1 MTYGI
6 GLVLA
11 ILTATIIL
19 FVSGKLRVDLIG
31 LLVLGSLGVTGL
43 VSPSEALSG
52 FSNPAVVTVWAM
64 FIISAGLANTGIAKF
79 IGQQVLRLGGTGEAR
94 LIIVIMITAGLLSGI
109 MNNIGVAVLLLPVV
123 MDVGRRTGHAPSR
136 LLMPLAF
143 GSLLGGLTTLI
154 GTPAN
159 LLVANA
165 LSGRGLA
172 SFQLFDFTP
181 TGITIL
187 LGCILFMVLLGR
199 RLLPVRDPSAE
210 FTDPKKT
217 DWGNIYDLGERLFT
231 VRVPDESFLAGKTL
245 ASSRLGATLG
255 FNVIGILRN
264 GRTILSPDP
273 NADLHP
279 GDRLVV
285 VGRPDRL
292 DELSRFGELQVE
304 TALNESNGPS
314 TAEIEMAKVG
324 LSSSSPLIGQ
334 TLKQSDFRRRFGVNV
349 LAIFR
354 KGSAIR
360 KNLQDIPLRP
370 SDVLLVQ
377 GLTHKIA
384 ALQENDD
391 FLLSKIESAEI
402 SRLHESLLAI
412 RIPEDSP
419 LAGKTLAES
428 HLGDAIGLTVI
439 SIYRSGSTLLA
450 PPATEK
456 LKVDDI
462 LLVEG
467 DKEDLQAIG
476 KLQKLEIE
484 RKLTSDVQELE
495 TEQIGLAEAVL
506 SPHSSLFDQTLRQI
520 GFREKYRLSV
530 VAIWREGQAYRSNLG
545 NIPLRLGD
553 GLLLYGHRDQ
563 MKRLAREPDFLVL
576 YEEAQAVPNLE
587 KAPLSVSILGL
598 VLLPVLFGWL
608 PISIMAVVGA
618 GLMVL
623 SRCLTMEEAYRA
635 IDWRAVFLIAGTL
648 PLGLALEQTGA
659 ARMIADQ
666 VVAFVGDYGAI
677 GLLAGLFLITSIATQ
692 AMPSVA
698 TVVLLAPIA
707 VSTSQDLGV
716 SPYPFLMAVAV
727 AASTGFHSP
736 VSHPANVLVLGPG
749 GYRYSDFFKVGIPLT
764 LVVFVLVLLFVPLFF
779 PF

>member
-1 MTYGI
+1 MTFEI

-11 ILTATIIL
+11 ILVATIIL

-31 LLVLGSLGVTGL
+31 LLVLGCLGISGL
-43 VSPSEALSG
+43 ISPGEALSG
-52 FSNPAVVTVWAM
+52 FSNPAVITVWAM

-94 LIIVIMITAGLLSGI
+94 LIIVIMVTAGLLSGI

-123 MDVGRRTGHAPSR
+123 MDVGRRTGHPPSK

-165 LSGRGLA
+165 LSGYGLP
-172 SFQLFDFTP
+172 SFHLFDFTP
-181 TGITIL
+181 SGLTIL
-187 LGCILFMVLLGR
+187 LGCIIFMVLLGR
-199 RLLPVRDPSAE
+199 RLLPTRDPSAE

-231 VRVPDESFLAGKTL
+231 VRVPETSFLSGKTL
-245 ASSRLGATLG
+245 ASSRLGAALG
-255 FNVIGILRN
+255 LSVIGILRN
-264 GRTILSPDP
+264 GHTILSPNP
-273 NADLHP
+273 QTSLKP

-292 DELSRFGELQVE
+292 EELSRFGDLQVE
-304 TALNESNGPS
+304 TATGEANGLLD
-314 TAEIEMAKVG
+314 AEIEMAKIA
-324 LSSSSPLIGQ
+324 LAADSALIGKS
-334 TLKQSDFRRRFGVNV
+334 LKQNDFRRRFGVNV
-349 LAIFR
+349 LAIYR
-354 KGSAIR
+354 RGSAIR
-360 KNLQDIPLRP
+360 RNFQDIPVRAN
-370 SDVLLVQ
+370 DVLLVQ
-377 GLTHKIA
+377 GPAHKLA
-384 ALQENDD
+384 SLQDNQD
-391 FLLSKIESAEI
+391 FLLSKIESAEV
-402 SRLHESLLAI
+402 SRLHERLLAV

-419 LAGKTLAES
+419 LKDKTLADS
-428 HLGDAIGLTVI
+428 HLGDAIGLTVL
-439 SIYRSGSTLLA
+439 SIYRDGKSLLA
-450 PPATEK
+450 PPSSEK
-456 LKVDDI
+456 LQAEDI

-467 DKEDLQAIG
+467 EREDLQAISE
-476 KLQKLEIE
+476 LQKLEIE
-484 RKLTSDVQELE
+484 RKLTSEVKDLE
-495 TEQIGLAEAVL
+495 TEQVGLAEAVI

-520 GFREKYRLSV
+520 GFREKYGLSV
-530 VAIWREGQAYRSNLG
+530 VAIWREGQAYRTNLG
-545 NIPLRLGD
+545 NMPLRLGD

-563 MKRLAREPDFLVL
+563 MKRLSREPDFLVL
-576 YEEAQAVPNLE
+576 YEEAQMVPNLE
-587 KAPLSVSILGL
+587 KAPLSVSILGI
-598 VLLPVLFGWL
+598 VLLPVLFNWL

-623 SRCLTMEEAYRA
+623 TRCLTMEEAYRA
-635 IDWRAVFLIAGTL
+635 IEWRAVFLIAGTL
-648 PLGLALEQTGA
+648 PLGLAMEQTGA
-659 ARMIADQ
+659 AQMIADQ
-666 VVAFVGDYGAI
+666 VINFVGNYGAY
-677 GLLAGLFLITSIATQ
+677 GLLAGLFLITSLATQ

-707 VSTSQDLGV
+707 VSTSLDLGV
-716 SPYPFLMAVAV
+716 SPYPLLMAVAI

-764 LVVFVLVLLFVPLFF
+764 LFVFVLVLIFVPLFL

>member
-1 MTYGI
+1 MTFEI

-11 ILTATIIL
+11 ILVATIIL
-19 FVSGKLRVDLIG
+19 FVSGKLRVDLIS
-31 LLVLGSLGVTGL
+31 LLVLGSLGVSGL
-43 VSPSEALSG
+43 ISPAEALSG

-79 IGQQVLRLGGTGEAR
+79 IGQQVLKLGGTGEAR

-123 MDVGRRTGHAPSR
+123 MDVGRRTGHPPSR

-165 LSGRGLA
+165 LSGHGLA
-172 SFQLFDFTP
+172 AFQLFDFTP
-181 TGITIL
+181 VGVIVL
-187 LGCILFMVLLGR
+187 LGCTLFMVLLGR

-210 FTDPKKT
+210 LTHPQKA
-217 DWGNIYDLGERLFT
+217 DWGIIYDLGERLFT
-231 VRVPDESFLAGKTL
+231 VRVPDQSFLAGKSL
-245 ASSRLGATLG
+245 ASSRLGAALG

-264 GRTILSPDP
+264 GQTILSPSP
-273 NADLHP
+273 QTILQP

-292 DELSRFGELQVE
+292 DDLAGVGELQVE
-304 TALNESNGPS
+304 TAPNESNGLLE
-314 TAEIEMAKVG
+314 AEIEMAKVG
-324 LSSSSPLIGQ
+324 LSPSSPLIGQ

-349 LAIFR
+349 LAIHR
-354 KGSAIR
+354 KGTAIL
-360 KNLQDIPLRP
+360 KNLQDIQLRA

-377 GLTHKIA
+377 GLPHKINT
-384 ALQENDD
+384 LQDNDD

-402 SRLHESLLAI
+402 SSLHESLLAI

-419 LAGKTLAES
+419 LAGKTLADS

-439 SIYRSGSTLLA
+439 SIYRAGSSLLA
-450 PPATEK
+450 PPASEK
-456 LKVDDI
+456 LQPDDI

-467 DKEDLQAIG
+467 DREDLQAIS
-476 KLQKLEIE
+476 KLQKLEVE
-484 RKLTSDVQELE
+484 TELTSDVKELE
-495 TEQIGLAEAVL
+495 TEQVGLAEAVL

-530 VAIWREGQAYRSNLG
+530 VAIWREGRAYRSNLG

-576 YEEAQAVPNLE
+576 YDEAQVMPDLA

-608 PISIMAVVGA
+608 PISIMAVIGA

-623 SRCLTMEEAYRA
+623 TRCLTMEEAYRA

-659 ARMIADQ
+659 AQMIADQ
-666 VVAFVGDYGAI
+666 VVAFVGVFGAF
-677 GLLAGLFLITSIATQ
+677 GLLAGLFLITSLATQ

-707 VSTSQDLGV
+707 LSTSQDLGL
-716 SPYPFLMAVAV
+716 SPYPFLMAVAM

-736 VSHPANVLVLGPG
+736 VSHPANILVLGPG
-749 GYRYSDFFKVGIPLT
+749 GYRYSDYFKVGIPLT
-764 LVVFVLVLLFVPLFF
+764 LVVFLLVMIFVPIFF